1 MTIDEYI
8 SQQPQEIQDVLWDV
22 RRTIAAAIPEAE
34 ERFSWQMPTW
44 WRGRN
49 LIHFAAQK
57 KHLGLY
63 PGPEAVAFFASELDE
78 KGLKHSKGAIQFPYG
93 KVDLELIGR
102 IARWCG
108 RTNGYAV

>member
-8 SQQPQEIQDVLWDV
+8 SQQPQGIQNVLRDV
-22 RRTIAAAIPEAE
+22 RRTVAAAIPEAE

-63 PGPEAVAFFASELDE
+63 PGPEAVAAFASELDE
-78 KGLKHSKGAIQFPYG
+78 KGLKHSKGAVQLPYG
-93 KVDLELIGR
+93 KIDLELIGR
-102 IARWCG
+102 IALWCG
-108 RTNGYAV
+108 RNNGYAV

>member
-8 SQQPQEIQDVLWDV
+8 AAQPEEIQEILSAV
-22 RRTIAAAIPEAE
+22 RNTIAAALPEAK

-44 WRGRN
+44 WHVHN

-63 PGPEAVAFFASELDE
+63 PGPEAVEAFASELNE
-78 KGLKHSKGAIQFPYG
+78 RGLKHSKGAIQFPYD

-102 IARWCG
+102 IADWCG
-108 RTNGYAV
+108 RHNSD